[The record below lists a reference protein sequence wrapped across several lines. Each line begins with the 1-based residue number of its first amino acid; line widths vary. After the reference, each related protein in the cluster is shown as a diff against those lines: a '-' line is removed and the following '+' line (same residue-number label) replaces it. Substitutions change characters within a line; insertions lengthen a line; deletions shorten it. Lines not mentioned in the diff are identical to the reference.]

1 MSSIFKWLKS
11 KVSDEYKFERAPEP
25 SDVFWENLK
34 VSSGYRAYSMIATY
48 FATILIIGVSFGII
62 YGISFA

>member
-1 MSSIFKWLKS
+1 VSSIFNWLKS
-11 KVSDEYKFERAPEP
+11 KVNDEYKFERAPEP

-34 VSSGYRAYSMIATY
+34 VSSAYRAYSMIATY
-48 FATILIIGVSFGII
+48 FVTILIIGVSFGII